1 MLTALFDLLDFL
13 RSNFSMLFALAFY
26 AILAVALSKSIKKHY
41 KVYYWVFGLLSAGFV
56 IPVICRLCGIDFT
69 LNLGMIPFFG
79 PCISELSSAGNFVHP
94 VLIIIMYMGA
104 FSPKNQYIGRLMSIR
119 KELSIIVGFPVIA
132 HAMKRLF
139 GTFVGGWNFFFDHET
154 AIQSPRVTSVLGS
167 GISSFVYV
175 LGLVMFVLFLV
186 LWITSFDSVHRK
198 LGTQKWKAVQKWSYG
213 LYAML
218 FIHAMGLNLGGYI
231 SDKARAEQMAA
242 RAAAQTEMV
251 AEARPERQ
259 PRTEGESQEGQRP
272 ERPARAEG
280 ESQEGQRP
288 ERQPRTEGESQEG
301 QRPERPA
308 RAEGESQEASQGGHG
323 PQQQQGPQASQGGQQ
338 QGQPQ
343 AQASQGGHG
352 HGRPS
357 FKFAEIEIDRTNKR
371 LVNMLILVLIYGSYL
386 YFRLRKSRQDK
397 AKRKP

>member
-1 MLTALFDLLDFL
+1 MLNATFDLIEFL
-13 RSNFSMLFALAFY
+13 RSNFSMLFALGVYTFL
-26 AILAVALSKSIKKHY
+26 AIALAKSIKKHY

-56 IPVICRLCGIDFT
+56 IPVICRLCGIEFT

-104 FSPKNQYIGRLMSIR
+104 FSPKNQYIGRLISIR

-139 GTFVGGWNFFFDHET
+139 GTFVGGWNYFFDHET
-154 AIQSPRVTSVLGS
+154 YIQSPRVTSVLGS

-231 SDKARAEQMAA
+231 SDKARAEQMAS

-251 AEARPERQ
+251 AEARPEGQHQERQ
-259 PRTEGESQEGQRP
+259 LRTEGQAP
-272 ERPARAEG
+272 EAL
-280 ESQEGQRP
+280 
-288 ERQPRTEGESQEG
+288 
-301 QRPERPA
+301 
-308 RAEGESQEASQGGHG
+308 QGGHG
-323 PQQQQGPQASQGGQQ
+323 PQQPQGPQASQGGQQ

-343 AQASQGGHG
+343 AQAQQGGHG

-386 YFRLRKSRQDK
+386 YFRLRKSAQDR
-397 AKRKP
+397 AKRSGASSVKK

>member
-56 IPVICRLCGIDFT
+56 IPTIFRLCGATFP

-79 PCISELSSAGNFVHP
+79 PSISELSSAGNFVHP

-139 GTFVGGWNFFFDHET
+139 GSFVSGWDYFFDHET
-154 AIQSPRVTSVLGS
+154 YIQSPRVTSVLGS

-198 LGTQKWKAVQKWSYG
+198 LGTKRWKSVQKWSYG

-231 SDKARAEQMAA
+231 SDKAREAQMAS
-242 RAAAQTEMV
+242 RSAQTEMV
-251 AEARPERQ
+251 AESRG
-259 PRTEGESQEGQRP
+259 GEQRGPQSQEGRSEQRGP
-272 ERPARAEG
+272 
-280 ESQEGQRP
+280 Q
-288 ERQPRTEGESQEG
+288 
-301 QRPERPA
+301 
-308 RAEGESQEASQGGHG
+308 SQEASQGGHG
-323 PQQQQGPQASQGGQQ
+323 APQ
-338 QGQPQ
+338 Q

-352 HGRPS
+352 APQQAQASQGGHGAPQQAQASQGGHGAPQQAQAQQGGHGHGRQPS
-357 FKFAEIEIDRTNKR
+357 FKFSEIEIDRGTKR
-371 LVNMLILVLIYGSYL
+371 VMNMVILILIYGSYL

-397 AKRKP
+397 AKRSGLSQTK

>member
-26 AILAVALSKSIKKHY
+26 TILAVALAKSIKKHY
-41 KVYYWVFGLLSAGFV
+41 KVYYWLFGLLSAGFV
-56 IPVICRLCGIDFT
+56 IPTVFRLCGSSFPFD
-69 LNLGMIPFFG
+69 LGKIPFFG
-79 PCISELSSAGNFVHP
+79 PCFSELSSAANFVHP

-154 AIQSPRVTSVLGS
+154 AIQSPRVTSVIGS

-231 SDKARAEQMAA
+231 SDKAREAQQAQ
-242 RAAAQTEMV
+242 RAQTEMV
-251 AEARPERQ
+251 SQARPEGQ
-259 PRTEGESQEGQRP
+259 SQERQAGQ
-272 ERPARAEG
+272 G
-280 ESQEGQRP
+280 
-288 ERQPRTEGESQEG
+288 
-301 QRPERPA
+301 
-308 RAEGESQEASQGGHG
+308 ASQ
-323 PQQQQGPQASQGGQQ
+323 QQASQGAHGAQQ
-338 QGQPQ
+338 QPQ
-343 AQASQGGHG
+343 AQAQQGGHG
-352 HGRPS
+352 SRPQP
-357 FKFAEIEIDRTNKR
+357 FKFSEIEISRGAKR
-371 LVNMLILVLIYGSYL
+371 ILNMIILVLIYGSYL
-386 YFRLRKSRQDK
+386 FFRLCKASK
-397 AKRKP
+397 AKAAKVARS